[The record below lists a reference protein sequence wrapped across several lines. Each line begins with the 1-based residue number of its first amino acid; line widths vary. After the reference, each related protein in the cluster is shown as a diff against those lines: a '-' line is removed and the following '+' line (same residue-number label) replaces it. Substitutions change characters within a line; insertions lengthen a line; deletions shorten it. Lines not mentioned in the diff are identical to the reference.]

1 MRGLMIANAV
11 GAVAAVA
18 CAGFLLGRGLAPF
31 GSAAAAAV
39 FLFGVFRPFAHERR
53 ALQRGFESAEAEFR
67 TALDR
72 DWFPDGR
79 PETLS
84 DEPPRDDWRSRPMP
98 SAPMLIAA
106 LLGLALMAVDFA
118 RLGAGV

>member
-1 MRGLMIANAV
+1 MRGLMIANAF

-18 CAGFLLGRGLAPF
+18 CAGYLLGRGLAPF
-31 GSAAAAAV
+31 GSAAAAAA

-67 TALDR
+67 DARKR
-72 DWFPDGR
+72 DWLPDGR
-79 PETLS
+79 PEILS
-84 DEPPRDDWRSRPMP
+84 DEPPRDDWCDRPMS

-106 LLGLALMAVDFA
+106 LLGVALMTVDFV
-118 RLGAGV
+118 RLGIGV